1 MDQPTTRIGR
11 DRIVAIAEELFTERG
26 YRAVSIR
33 DIADACQVTNA
44 ALYYHFANKEAL
56 FHEVMERHTQKLA
69 DRMRKAGEINGTTRD
84 RVTAILIEYSHIT
97 ADRRSPMFLLRREV
111 HSAQREH
118 EWKDMAKLFHV
129 MLQPLEDVL
138 LEASQ
143 RGELRDFGEDFS
155 PASVLVGMLH
165 GMKQYHRMCLQSGLR
180 DKDIPKVIDVFWNG
194 IKT

>member
-143 RGELRDFGEDFS
+143 RGELRDF
-155 PASVLVGMLH
+155 
-165 GMKQYHRMCLQSGLR
+165 
-180 DKDIPKVIDVFWNG
+180 W
-194 IKT
+194 

>member
-1 MDQPTTRIGR
+1 
-11 DRIVAIAEELFTERG
+11 
-26 YRAVSIR
+26 
-33 DIADACQVTNA
+33 
-44 ALYYHFANKEAL
+44 
-56 FHEVMERHTQKLA
+56 
-69 DRMRKAGEINGTTRD
+69 
-84 RVTAILIEYSHIT
+84 
-97 ADRRSPMFLLRREV
+97 
-111 HSAQREH
+111 
-118 EWKDMAKLFHV
+118 

>member
-118 EWKDMAKLFHV
+118 EWQDMAKLFHV